1 MFSLT
6 RTNSSFEVKYND
18 NKKTPTRKPFSQ
30 LNNSNLNTISNN
42 KVINKELIKNDIIG
56 KYSRATNQ
64 HSKRSM
70 NSLHIM
76 NLPKE
81 SSLLNN
87 NIGDFKIDEELQKA
101 SNVYNDYNDDLEG
114 ETLEDEPLSLL
125 TKLSSPLKKKS
136 LTIDSTDDSHKNMS
150 IDAKRVLMNNRLPSF
165 SFSYSFDPSVS
176 VNSNSS
182 QIEQNTENNGI
193 NKEQMKKF
201 INGLKDAK
209 LKYEHKRRK
218 HETNKKIT
226 KIDSFKE
233 NIMKPKSQPLCN
245 KHSALSISV
254 AESLLT
260 LTKNKK

>member
-18 NKKTPTRKPFSQ
+18 IKKTPTRKPFLQ
-30 LNNSNLNTISNN
+30 LNNSNLNTINNN
-42 KVINKELIKNDIIG
+42 KVISKELIKNDIIG

-87 NIGDFKIDEELQKA
+87 LGDFKSDGELKKA
-101 SNVYNDYNDDLEG
+101 SNVYNDCNDDLEG
-114 ETLEDEPLSLL
+114 ETLEDEPVSLL

-209 LKYEHKRRK
+209 LKYEYKRRK

-254 AESLLT
+254 AECLLT